1 MNTNGV
7 TVSPKIQEQPQSDI
21 NDFREQQK
29 TKPPQKG
36 SKMKNKRRKTK
47 TQCDHKGKENVEK
60 RIQNDAYKYKMTKKY
75 PGTQNH
81 SREKGCK
88 IIPEIQH

>member
-47 TQCDHKGKENVEK
+47 TQCDH
-60 RIQNDAYKYKMTKKY
+60 
-75 PGTQNH
+75 
-81 SREKGCK
+81 
-88 IIPEIQH
+88 

>member
-7 TVSPKIQEQPQSDI
+7 TVSPKRQEQPQSDI
-21 NDFREQQK
+21 NDFRKQQT

-47 TQCDHKGKENVEK
+47 TQCDYKGKENVEK
-60 RIQNDAYKYKMTKKY
+60 RIQNDAYKHKMTIKD
-75 PGTQNH
+75 
-81 SREKGCK
+81 SE
-88 IIPEIQH
+88 